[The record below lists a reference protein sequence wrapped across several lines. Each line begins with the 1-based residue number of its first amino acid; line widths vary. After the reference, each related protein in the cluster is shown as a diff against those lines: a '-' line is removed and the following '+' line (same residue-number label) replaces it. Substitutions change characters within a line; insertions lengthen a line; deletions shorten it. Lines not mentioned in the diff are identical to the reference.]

1 MKTGDRVPQVKF
13 KVRSL
18 GKWIDTNTDT
28 YFKDKRVVLFSLPG
42 AFTHICSTKQ
52 LPGYE
57 TKADA
62 IKAHKINEIYCMSV
76 NDSFVMNA
84 WAQNQK
90 LLNVQVIPDGNG
102 EFTKKVGMLVDKT
115 NIGFGPRSWRY
126 AAVITDGLVEKVF
139 EEPGMS
145 DNFADDPYGISS
157 PENVLKYLQSGKV
170 NV

>member
-1 MKTGDRVPQVKF
+1 
-13 KVRSL
+13 
-18 GKWIDTNTDT
+18 
-28 YFKDKRVVLFSLPG
+28 
-42 AFTHICSTKQ
+42 
-52 LPGYE
+52 
-57 TKADA
+57 
-62 IKAHKINEIYCMSV
+62 MSV